1 MTDEQ
6 ILAVLTAWGNDSM
19 TYVAANR
26 LRSQGYKVS
35 TSQVRRRLMK
45 LEREGRVERVS
56 SPYLVQICWRPTKAP
71 SRA

>member
-6 ILAVLTAWGNDSM
+6 IIATLTAWGPDSM

-35 TSQVRRRLMK
+35 TAQVRRRLMK

-56 SPYLVQICWRPTKAP
+56 SPYLAQICWRPTA
-71 SRA
+71 